1 MNKKLKQLNEVVAL
15 FGDETSIQLEEG
27 TYLKNQDMLALLQTR
42 GYIMLKDVSTL
53 SGTAYLVVKQYDF
66 ADFKKWLKEQ
76 IKDSKKMKRRDW
88 TIAIISGI
96 IGAAVGAVIG
106 LIPWIVGQVQ

>member
-1 MNKKLKQLNEVVAL
+1 MLKMMR
-15 FGDETSIQLEEG
+15 S
-27 TYLKNQDMLALLQTR
+27 R
-42 GYIMLKDVSTL
+42 GYIVSINADNL
-53 SGTAYLVVKQYDF
+53 FIFYKNANFDDF
-66 ADFKKWLKEQ
+66 EEWLKEQ

-106 LIPWIVGQVQ
+106 LIPWIVGQV